1 MTILQMRKSI
11 LICTLNNSACILTLP
26 VPPDYDLVGLG
37 EDLRFY
43 IPNKCPGEP
52 MLQVL
57 GLVLLGLVLQIASV

>member
-1 MTILQMRKSI
+1 MRKSI

-26 VPPDYDLVGLG
+26 VPPSDYDLVGLG

-52 MLQVL
+52 MPQVP
-57 GLVLLGLVLQIASV
+57 G